1 METKYSKIL
10 VGFDH
15 SAASTVALEK
25 GMEIAL
31 KYGGE
36 IHVVSVEIG
45 GHYLDWDSV
54 HDYLEHLRTK
64 TGLKIHIHHQKG
76 RAFKEIV
83 HVERDIHADLILLGT
98 HSHSGFMP
106 FWIGSTAFRVVSSS
120 HCPVIT
126 VLETAKDTDF
136 KNLIIPLVDSPESRQ
151 KLGPAAEMA
160 AKFGSTVHILCLDKS
175 SDAETEHHLV
185 VYCKQAVEFMKNRNI
200 PYTYE
205 VQSGVNVP
213 QTIIDFAKDKKGGM
227 IFMMTETESAGVF
240 MGTVAQQLINHSP
253 IPIMAI
259 HNKHV
264 EGTGGGGY

>member
-1 METKYSKIL
+1 MDLKYSKIL

-15 SAASTVALEK
+15 SPSSTVALEK
-25 GMEIAL
+25 AMEIAK

-36 IHVVSVEIG
+36 IHVVYVENG

-54 HDYLEHLRTK
+54 HDYLDHLREK

-83 HVERDIHADLILLGT
+83 HVERDIHADLILVGT

-120 HCPVIT
+120 KCPVIT
-126 VLETAKDTDF
+126 MLETAKDTSF
-136 KNLIIPLVDSPESRQ
+136 KNLIVPIVDSPESRQ
-151 KLGPAAEMA
+151 KLSYAADMA
-160 AKFGSTVHILCLDKS
+160 SHFGGTVHILCLDKG
-175 SDAETEHHLV
+175 SDPETEHRLV
-185 VYCKQAVEFMKNRNI
+185 VYCKQAVDFMKNRNI

-213 QTIIDFAKDKKGGM
+213 QTIIDFAVEKKGGM

-253 IPIMAI
+253 VPVMAI
-259 HNKHV
+259 HNHHV